1 MRAAHG
7 PNQFLEASFK
17 FMKIVY
23 SFTQKKLVPEIDPE
37 NQDPE
42 KPKKKW
48 LRVFMLTCF
57 FGFLGCL
64 LVGFLGAAGIYFYFA
79 DELPDVTLLK
89 KYQPSTIT
97 RLYSDN
103 DELIAEF
110 YIEKRIV
117 VPISRIPLQLKQAAL
132 AVEDSNFYYH
142 PGIDPKAIFRAFLKN
157 MKVGRVV
164 EGGSTITQQL
174 SKTLFLSREKKLA
187 RKIKEAILAIRME
200 LVFTKDEILEM
211 YFNQIYYGHGS
222 YGVEAASRTYFGKHV
237 EDLTL
242 EECAMLASLP
252 KAPNNYSPYRNPEK
266 AKKRRDRSLR
276 RMAHLGFI
284 SKEEAETA
292 SAIDFNLGEITS
304 MLHEAPYF
312 VEFIRQFL
320 EKKYGS
326 NKLYNEGLKV
336 FTTINIDYQKSAQK
350 SIQQH
355 VLLADKRFGY
365 RGPIGKVSL
374 SRTEEDIAQAM
385 TILNKFR
392 EGDGPQVDKIY
403 KGVVTKVSRHEATV
417 RLGDMQ
423 GTLKLQDMN
432 WARKPNVLVDGKWAR
447 IQRVSQALSEGDL
460 ILVRVLEFGEKDD
473 QLALALHQ
481 IPEVEA
487 ALMSIEPL
495 TGQIK
500 AMVGGYDFNK
510 SQFNRAVQSLRQ
522 PGSAFKPIIYAAAIT
537 DGYSPAS
544 IIIDSPIIFKEKEEA
559 FDKWKPVNF
568 EKKFYGPTSLR
579 TALTHSRNIVTVKL
593 LQNVGIHRTIE
604 MVHDLGITSHMETN
618 LSISL
623 GSSGVSLSE
632 ITSAYSA
639 FANMGRRVTPT
650 AVRYINNRDGE
661 TLYETEPEVTQPI
674 SSGVAHTITSL
685 LQSVVENGTGKRVKA
700 LGRPVAGKTG
710 TTNNYVDAWFLGYT
724 PQLVTGV
731 WVGKDSVEPLGK
743 NETGSRSAIPI
754 WLQFMQDAHQ
764 DLPIMNF
771 PISDEVVYKR
781 ISTETGEPV
790 GFGNPASQYE
800 IFVDPTAKTSNTT
813 EETPGAL

>member
-1 MRAAHG
+1 M
-7 PNQFLEASFK
+7 
-17 FMKIVY
+17 
-23 SFTQKKLVPEIDPE
+23 
-37 NQDPE
+37 
-42 KPKKKW
+42 
-48 LRVFMLTCF
+48 TCC

-64 LVGFLGAAGIYFYFA
+64 LVGFLGAAGIYFYFSK
-79 DELPDVTLLK
+79 DLPDVTLLK
-89 KYQPSTIT
+89 QYQPSTIT

-117 VPISRIPLQLKQAAL
+117 VPMNRIPLQLKQAAL

-142 PGIDPKAIFRAFLKN
+142 LGIDPKAIFRAFLTN
-157 MKVGRVV
+157 MKAGHVV

-174 SKTLFLSREKKLA
+174 SKTLFLSRERKLV

-237 EDLTL
+237 QELTL

-252 KAPNNYSPYRNPEK
+252 KAPNYYSPYRNPDK
-266 AKKRRDRSLR
+266 AKTRRDHALR
-276 RMAHLGFI
+276 RMAHMGFV
-284 SKEEAETA
+284 SSEEAEMA
-292 SAIDFNLGEITS
+292 SALDFNLGEVTS
-304 MLHEAPYF
+304 MLNEAPYF
-312 VEFIRQFL
+312 VEYMRQFL
-320 EKKYGS
+320 EDTYGS
-326 NKLYNEGLKV
+326 TKLYNDGLKV
-336 FTTINIDYQKSAQK
+336 FTTLNIDYQKAAQK

-355 VLLADKRFGY
+355 VLRADKRFGY
-365 RGPIGKVSL
+365 RGPVGQVSL
-374 SRTEEDIAQAM
+374 SRTEEDIAQAL
-385 TILNKFR
+385 TALNKFK
-392 EGDGPQVDKIY
+392 EGEGPEVDKIY
-403 KGVVTKVSRHEATV
+403 KAVVTKVSRHEASV
-417 RLGDMQ
+417 RLGEMEGILNLKDM
-423 GTLKLQDMN
+423 D
-432 WARKPNVLVDGKWAR
+432 WARKPNIQVDGKWAR
-447 IQRVSQALSEGDL
+447 IHRVSQALNEGDM
-460 ILVRVLEFGEKDD
+460 ILVRVLEQGPSDSK
-473 QLALALHQ
+473 LALALHQ
-481 IPEVEA
+481 VPEVEA

-500 AMVGGYDFNK
+500 AMVGGYDFKK
-510 SQFNRAVQSLRQ
+510 SQFNRAVQSIRQ

-568 EKKFYGPTSLR
+568 EEKFYGPTSLR

-593 LQNVGIHRTIE
+593 LQILGIDRSIQ
-604 MVHDLGITSHMETN
+604 MVRDLGITSHMENN
-618 LSISL
+618 LSIAL
-623 GSSGVSLSE
+623 GSSGVSLYE
-632 ITSAYSA
+632 ITSAYSS
-639 FANMGRRVTPT
+639 FANMGWRITPT
-650 AVRYINNRDGE
+650 AVRYINNRNDE
-661 TLYETEPEVTQPI
+661 TLYVADPDVTQPI
-674 SSGVAHTITSL
+674 SSGVAYTVTSL
-685 LQSVVENGTGKRVKA
+685 LQSVVEDGTGKQVKA

-764 DLPIMNF
+764 DLPVVNF
-771 PISDEVVYKR
+771 PISDEVTFTR

-790 GFGNPASQYE
+790 GFGNPESQYE
-800 IFVDPTAKTSNTT
+800 IFVQPPPPPEAPETLEETS
-813 EETPGAL
+813 ETPGTL